1 MVEHDR
7 RRKNAL
13 RRAEQE
19 LNTVQQHLDRILE
32 VFKVG
37 DKTQLDYLLAT
48 AAEFRTA
55 SASDP
60 ALQDGMFAGID
71 QVCRAIAELERYC
84 RCRSPNAVSSSRT
97 FPASMGRGEPLKV
110 QGMTSPLTGTWY
122 VDHVSCFECYSLPS
136 SKEIKLIRISWSK
149 TVCSWTA
156 RFQLE
161 HASYLSNALFHPR
174 GDPGSGRVPD
184 QGSQPRRSQ

>member
-1 MVEHDR
+1 LVENDR

-32 VFKVG
+32 VFKAG

-55 SASDP
+55 STLGP

-71 QVCRAIAELERYC
+71 QVCRAIARAGAL
-84 RCRSPNAVSSSRT
+84 
-97 FPASMGRGEPLKV
+97 
-110 QGMTSPLTGTWY
+110 
-122 VDHVSCFECYSLPS
+122 
-136 SKEIKLIRISWSK
+136 
-149 TVCSWTA
+149 
-156 RFQLE
+156 
-161 HASYLSNALFHPR
+161 LSF
-174 GDPGSGRVPD
+174 
-184 QGSQPRRSQ
+184 SQS